1 MCAYVCVRVSLVFR
15 TQYYLSY
22 QKLERKD
29 ISLSKHQGNAIFE
42 VLNASECTCLSDTG
56 IHKVADVQSVNCKI
70 LQGPEE
76 VEDADY
82 SVIIISPLVSN
93 AHVGST
99 TQVYSC
105 DVEVALYSKVTNT

>member
-1 MCAYVCVRVSLVFR
+1 MAIVFVVLWIYKAV
-15 TQYYLSY
+15 TSDQESE
-22 QKLERKD
+22 KLKRKD
-29 ISLSKHQGNAIFE
+29 INLSKDQSDTIFQVSNAP
-42 VLNASECTCLSDTG
+42 ECTCLSDTG